1 MNLEYLARQNK
12 LSTWL
17 ILLKIHVHVLDNDV
31 IEQLIHII
39 TLYVRVLL
47 MKKPIKSIAYL
58 NYVCYV

>member
-1 MNLEYLARQNK
+1 MNIK
-12 LSTWL
+12 LKILLL
-17 ILLKIHVHVLDNDV
+17 ILLKIHVHVLDNVV
-31 IEQLIHII
+31 IEQLIHVI

>member
-31 IEQLIHII
+31 IEQLIHVI